1 MASKISFCIAVFLF
15 FLSWCLPAYEGIIG
29 VGVMLTAFA
38 YHFMII
44 PIPTVFPVWAN
55 LTFLLAFKHY
65 LKIDVDRE
73 EEHLSKVW
81 MYITV
86 TFFLMLVGVLTSLNK
101 LNVGALIW
109 LLSSIFLICAIA
121 LKKLLER
128 YARVCLVAIVL
139 MVGMLAI
146 KIYKYE
152 IYIAQY
158 QIGQS
163 QGLKHYLF
171 RGKDTKMEIPSLVQV
186 EQNHSTRILN
196 REKVDDQARD
206 MITLIGETIEVDFNN
221 VISVP
226 TFSHKQASCEL
237 EPNQQH
243 TLLYPIQYLEKGYY
257 WRKYFNSGAVA
268 IGIPTQ
274 QKATIL
280 YHATNLDSNHT
291 QIKIIRKVDQH
302 VLYEQRLVTQ
312 AEYTGCHYEPRG
324 YASELN
330 TAFELGLNP
339 FEIKNNGFIPHGKFK
354 TNEVLVAGCS
364 WKKETHNRFQFEN
377 KKINFLDQQ
386 VLQPQLLCSDHY
398 IAVASVEKRGVTQLE
413 TGLNLKMF
421 QREDLQPIKCG
432 TLRYLLSESQI
443 QAFYEGG
450 LMMTQVTVLE
460 ERPTHAECPKVELRL
475 SDGFVDTDYNYLSKS
490 N

>member
-1 MASKISFCIAVFLF
+1 MASKISFYIAVFLF

-38 YHFMII
+38 YHFMIL
-44 PIPTVFPVWAN
+44 PIFIVFPVWAN
-55 LTFLLAFKHY
+55 LTFLFT
-65 LKIDVDRE
+65 LKY
-73 EEHLSKVW
+73 
-81 MYITV
+81 YIKSSPASDLGSIYAAV
-86 TFFLMLVGVLTSLNK
+86 TFALMFIGVAMSLNK
-101 LNVGALIW
+101 LNVGALVW
-109 LLSSIFLICAIA
+109 LASSIFLMCAFT
-121 LKKLLER
+121 LKKISEI
-128 YARVCLVAIVL
+128 YARIILVAVISIFTF
-139 MVGMLAI
+139 LAI
-146 KIYKYE
+146 QLYLYTVDEAKF
-152 IYIAQY
+152 QTT
-158 QIGQS
+158 QS
-163 QGLKHYLF
+163 QELGLKRYLF
-171 RGKDTKMEIPSLVQV
+171 RGKDSDFNVPALTQV
-186 EQNHSTRILN
+186 SQNHSTRILN

-280 YHATNLDSNHT
+280 YHATNLDSNYT

-421 QREDLQPIKCG
+421 QREDLQPIECG